1 VLVVVVMV
9 VVVIFVVGAIRTII
23 LYSHNNDNDSHV
35 MLIRRCRG
43 TLQRMFV
50 IFTQNRIYEILT
62 V

>member
-1 VLVVVVMV
+1 MMV